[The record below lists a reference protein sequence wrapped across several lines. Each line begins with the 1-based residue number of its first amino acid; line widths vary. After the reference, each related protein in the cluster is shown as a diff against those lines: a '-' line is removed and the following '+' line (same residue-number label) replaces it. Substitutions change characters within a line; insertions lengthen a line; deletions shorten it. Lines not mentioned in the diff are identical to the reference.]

1 VPETKGN
8 WRKMGMSSAQAT
20 LLFLT
25 SRITDNELRS
35 QMITNSKVRLS
46 TDQNDAATKYMDAL
60 NSTQLMYSTY
70 DADGSNI
77 SQKMTAGLIMSYG
90 ELKNQYGLINTS
102 GQLLVSSTDKVNYE
116 KSNTLSEFLACY
128 DVPLTENPKYTQALK
143 DLYGENYSEWF
154 DKNDITGLYDF
165 INDPTNPLMSIIGNY
180 DRNTG
185 TWSVNYD
192 LFDNDNNPIGMSQA
206 LYDQF
211 VNGLSN
217 NGIAAWAASLGY
229 TDETMPQGLFGNWVE
244 ELMNYP
250 KEPIGT
256 KPNTADYWNRVG
268 TEEGD
273 LLYEKFDLASKP
285 CYQNAQNGTKGC
297 YAHVLAHLLDLDM
310 SYASYPKS
318 YTTSTGGN
326 LSFNSS
332 EITGSAIYFAG
343 LSESMIEVSD
353 AVSNTNPAAGKVLYC
368 MEKDETTLLSGVG
381 TEAKILLSNYV
392 MDSSGNYVT
401 DADGNKILKTIKQ
414 KAVDLFYVI
423 EDNQGSN
430 TLGIDY
436 NWLLQFLDS
445 FEADMKNAFMRDEF
459 DNTQYQKDLDAYNT
473 RVETFYGWLNTCEE
487 IKNSY
492 KSLLE
497 NLPDEK
503 IPNEKDPK
511 YEWYKNLWYRMGGIS
526 ETSKAKGSDNYAE
539 LDSKLMSNA
548 EWLQFALENGIISM
562 EQVVY
567 QEEGSA
573 DYPNMGT
580 STWKSKTYSILND
593 ISSKENSLAIAK
605 AEVEYNNAL
614 NEIQAKDKKYD
625 IDLKKLDAEHSAM
638 QTEYESVK
646 SVIDKNIERSFKAF
660 S

>member
-1 VPETKGN
+1 
-8 WRKMGMSSAQAT
+8 MGISSSQAT

-25 SRITDNELRS
+25 SRIMDNELRS
-35 QMITNSKVRLS
+35 QMITNSKVRLA
-46 TDQNDAATKYMDAL
+46 TDQSDAAAKYVEAL
-60 NSTQLMYSTY
+60 NASQLMYSTY
-70 DADGSNI
+70 DADGSSI

-102 GQLLVSSTDKVNYE
+102 GQLLVGSTDKINYE

-128 DVPLTENPKYTQALK
+128 DVPLTENPKYAQALS
-143 DLYGENYSEWF
+143 DLYGENYAEWF

-165 INDPTNPLMSIIGNY
+165 INEPTNPLMSVIGNY
-180 DRNTG
+180 DSNTG
-185 TWSVNYD
+185 VWSVNYD
-192 LFDNDNNPIGMSQA
+192 QFDNNNNPIGMSQA
-206 LYDQF
+206 LYDKF

-229 TDETMPQGLFGNWVE
+229 TDETKPSGIFGAWVE

-250 KEPIGT
+250 KEAIGT
-256 KPNTADYWNRVG
+256 KPNTDDYWVRVG

-273 LLYEKFDLASKP
+273 ELYEKFDLASKP
-285 CYQNAQNGTKGC
+285 CYQNAQGGSKGC
-297 YAHVLAHLLDLDM
+297 YEHVLAHLLDLDM

-318 YTTSTGGN
+318 YTTSNGSSLTFG
-326 LSFNSS
+326 SS

-343 LSESMIEVSD
+343 LSPTLIEVSN
-353 AVSNTNPAAGKVLYC
+353 AVSNTNPAAGQVLYC
-368 MEKDETTLLSGVG
+368 LEKDETALFSGISN
-381 TEAKILLSNYV
+381 EAKILLSNYV
-392 MDSSGNYVT
+392 LDSNGDYVT
-401 DADGNKILKTIKQ
+401 DASGNKVLKTIKQ

-423 EDNQGSN
+423 EDNEGANS
-430 TLGIDY
+430 LGLNY

-459 DNTQYQKDLDAYNT
+459 DKTQYQKDMNDYEA
-473 RVETFYGWLNTCEE
+473 RVETFYSWLNTCEE
-487 IKNSY
+487 IKSAY
-492 KSLLE
+492 RTLLE

-503 IPNEKDPK
+503 VANENDPK

-526 ETSKAKGSDNYAE
+526 ETSKAAGSDNYAE
-539 LDSKLMSNA
+539 LNAKLMNNA

-562 EQVVY
+562 EQVIY

-573 DYPNMGT
+573 EYKNMGN
-580 STWKSKTYSILND
+580 STWKSKSYSVLND
-593 ISSKENSLAIAK
+593 ISSRENSLAIAK
-605 AEVEYNNAL
+605 AEVEYQNAV

-646 SVIDKNIERSFKAF
+646 NALGKSVERGFKAF